1 MLLPRWVSQTS
12 CSLMFVALL
21 ALTASVHAQVP
32 VQDST
37 KVPPRVFAPQEIES
51 GVALELYGHPDT
63 AHRRIEVRL
72 IDNRVDLSGTVAS
85 KSELVTAE
93 KMAALAASD
102 RSIVNRIQVEPD
114 GQFLRVEGS
123 DEGSPAEL
131 RRRFMDALAVKF
143 PPEILRELTL
153 TAYHVANPAAWVVV
167 VEGTVPSM
175 RDQMAVSEALLLGTP
190 PAAAVINRTH
200 VVRGP
205 IAVVRSDVSV
215 RGPFGFFG
223 VDVNRRGGVAVD
235 LGPLAIRAGRG
246 NRVVAEPTDDP
257 LVLDQYLTAVRSDA
271 DLRSAQFQPR
281 VLGGVL
287 TLEGRLKPADKMR
300 AVALAQTIFGVRGVV
315 DRTQVLEGQPA
326 YYRESDLTAYLRQ
339 RLGEHAAA
347 RDIVFVSAPSE
358 RSKLRV
364 SIPTSFH
371 AVLATAVIANDTTV
385 SELPFEREFREEM
398 PASPQEIPQPK

>member
-1 MLLPRWVSQTS
+1 MLLPRWCSQPS
-12 CSLMFVALL
+12 RLLMFVALVV
-21 ALTASVHAQVP
+21 LTASAHAQEP
-32 VQDST
+32 GQNNGRL
-37 KVPPRVFAPQEIES
+37 PPRVIAPQAIEA

-93 KMAALAASD
+93 RLATIAAPD
-102 RSIVNRIQVEPD
+102 RSIVNRIQVDRD
-114 GQFLRVEGS
+114 GQFLRVDGS
-123 DEGSPAEL
+123 SEGSPADL
-131 RRRFMDALAVKF
+131 RRRFMDVLATTF
-143 PPEILRELTL
+143 PPEMLRELTL
-153 TAYHVANPAAWVVV
+153 TAYHVADPAAWVVV

-175 RDQMAVSEALLLGTP
+175 RDQMAVSETLLLGTP
-190 PAAAVINRTH
+190 AAAAVINRTH
-200 VVRGP
+200 VMRGL
-205 IAVVRSDVSV
+205 IEVARSDVSV

-235 LGPLAIRAGRG
+235 VGPLAIRTGRQ
-246 NRVVAEPTDDP
+246 NRVITEVNDDP
-257 LVLDQYLTAVRSDA
+257 LVLDQYQTAIRSDA

-281 VLGGVL
+281 VLSGVL

-315 DRTQVLEGQPA
+315 DRTEVLEGQPA

-347 RDIVFVSAPSE
+347 RNIELLPAPYE
-358 RSKLRV
+358 RTKLRV
-364 SIPTSFH
+364 AFPTSFH
-371 AVLATAVIANDTTV
+371 AVLATAVIANDAAL
-385 SELPFEREFREEM
+385 SELPIEREFREEM
-398 PASPQEIPQPK
+398 PASPQEILPPR